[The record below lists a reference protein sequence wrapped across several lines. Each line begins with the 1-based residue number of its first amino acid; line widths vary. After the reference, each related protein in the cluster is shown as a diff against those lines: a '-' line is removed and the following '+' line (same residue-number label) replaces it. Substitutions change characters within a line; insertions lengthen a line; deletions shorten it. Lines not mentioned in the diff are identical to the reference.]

1 MDLVIIDYGAG
12 NIANVRN
19 AFKKL
24 GFSCRANG
32 SETEWEKA
40 DALVLP
46 GVGAF
51 GAAMKNLGAK
61 SRKLKTI
68 ITENET
74 PFFGVCLGMQLLM
87 EGSEESPGAK
97 GLGIIKGSAKRFRT
111 ALPVPHM
118 GWNKVKASPSPFFD
132 GIEDFFAYF
141 VHSYYCV
148 PVDNECVSATTAYG
162 APFASAVSK
171 GRIFA
176 TQFHPEKS
184 GESGLRLLANF
195 VKGVRR

>member
-24 GFSCRANG
+24 GFSCRASG
-32 SETEWEKA
+32 SEARWKKA

-51 GAAMKNLGAK
+51 GAAMQNLGPK
-61 SRKLKTI
+61 SQTLKAVL
-68 ITENET
+68 TENET
-74 PFFGVCLGMQLLM
+74 PFLGVCLGMQLLM
-87 EGSEESPGAK
+87 EGSEESPGTK
-97 GLGIIKGSAKRFRT
+97 GLGAIKGNAVRFRT
-111 ALPVPHM
+111 ALPIPHM
-118 GWNKVKASPSPFFD
+118 GWNRVETSPSPFFD
-132 GIEDFFAYF
+132 GLEDFFAYF
-141 VHSYYCV
+141 VHSYRCD
-148 PVDNECVSATTAYG
+148 PADKSLISATTDYG
-162 APFASAVSK
+162 VPFASAISK

-195 VKGVRR
+195 VKEARR